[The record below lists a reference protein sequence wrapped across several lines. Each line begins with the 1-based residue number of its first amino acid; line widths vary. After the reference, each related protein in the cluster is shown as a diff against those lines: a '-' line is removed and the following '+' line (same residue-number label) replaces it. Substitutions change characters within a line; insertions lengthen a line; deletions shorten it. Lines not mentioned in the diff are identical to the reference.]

1 MRMPIDSPAATQLAG
16 ALADIP
22 RVALAQLPTPVMRTV
37 RLGSAIGLDDLWIK
51 RDDSTGLC
59 FGGNKVRKLEYLMG
73 DALQRGADVIITTG
87 APQSN
92 HCRLTAA
99 AAAACGVEAH
109 LVFAAAPV
117 EVVQGNLLLDRL
129 LGATW
134 SFTSEGQTA
143 DDCMAQRAAEL
154 TAQGRT
160 PYVIPGGGSNGLGA
174 LGYVAA
180 AFEMLQ
186 QMRAD
191 DVEPSAIVCAASSC
205 GTLAGLALGAQLAQS
220 DARIVGISV
229 SRSAQDR
236 SETTWRLMMQAA
248 GILGVRCSKTLPAII
263 DDYVG
268 DGYGIPSVLSSE
280 ALDLAARTTGLI
292 LDPVYTA
299 KAFGGLIGEVR
310 RGAIRRDERVVFV
323 HTGGTPALFA
333 DTHLYWRRDPK

>member
-1 MRMPIDSPAATQLAG
+1 MPIDSPAATQFAG

-22 RVALAQLPTPVMRTV
+22 RVALAQLPTPVMRAV
-37 RLGSAIGLDDLWIK
+37 RLGTAIGLDDLWVK
-51 RDDSTGLC
+51 RDDNTGLC
-59 FGGNKVRKLEYLMG
+59 LGGNKVRKLEYLMG

-109 LVFAAAPV
+109 LVFAGPPV
-117 EVVQGNLLLDRL
+117 DVVQGNLLLDRL

-134 SFTSEGQTA
+134 SFTADGQTA

-154 TAQGRT
+154 TAEGRT
-160 PYVIPGGGSNGLGA
+160 PYVIPLGGSNGLGA

-248 GILGVRCSKTLPAII
+248 GILGVRCSKMLPAIV

-268 DGYGIPSVLSSE
+268 EGYGIPSVLSAE